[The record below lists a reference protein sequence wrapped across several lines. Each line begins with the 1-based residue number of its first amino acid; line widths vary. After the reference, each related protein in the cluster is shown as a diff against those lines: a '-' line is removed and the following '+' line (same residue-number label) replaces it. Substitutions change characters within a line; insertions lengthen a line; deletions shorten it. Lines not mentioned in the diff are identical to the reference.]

1 MEINKLLNENT
12 NYFKYSICIWMP
24 IFSDEELYDILEKV
38 ILINP
43 GHPLIAEPILI
54 GKN

>member
-1 MEINKLLNENT
+1 MMKETKNEDK
-12 NYFKYSICIWMP
+12 YFGYTHNDWLPM
-24 IFSDEELYDILEKV
+24 FSDEELHEVLENV

>member
-1 MEINKLLNENT
+1 MKEIRNEDK
-12 NYFKYSICIWMP
+12 NYGYTQSKWVP
-24 IFSDEELYDILEKV
+24 IFSDEELHEVLERV

-43 GHPLIAEPILI
+43 GHPLIAEPLLI

>member
-1 MEINKLLNENT
+1 MKEIKNENK
-12 NYFKYSICIWMP
+12 YFGYTSSDWMP
-24 IFSDEELYDILEKV
+24 IFNDAELHEVLERV

>member
-1 MEINKLLNENT
+1 MKKTKKDNKDFGYT
-12 NYFKYSICIWMP
+12 NSVWLP
-24 IFSDEELYDILEKV
+24 IFTDEELHEVLERV